1 MLPNS
6 TPLIQ
11 TQGKV
16 HGIIRRQAHGRVH
29 DVTYGRVHGKVR
41 ALLGGSRLIG
51 LEDTDRTDAAE
62 NYTVL
67 GLHPSIYGRIAL
79 LDATC
84 WFFL

>member
-16 HGIIRRQAHGRVH
+16 HGIIRRQAHGGVP
-29 DVTYGRVHGKVR
+29 DMAYGRTHGR
-41 ALLGGSRLIG
+41 ECALLGGSRLIG
-51 LEDTDRTDAAE
+51 LEDTDRTYAAE

-67 GLHPSIYGRIAL
+67 GLHPSIYERIAL

>member
-11 TQGKV
+11 AHGKV
-16 HGIIRRQAHGRVH
+16 HGIVHRQAHGRVH

-41 ALLGGSRLIG
+41 ALRSGSRLTG
-51 LEDTDRTDAAE
+51 LEDTDRADAAE